1 MNELSQLPAPVL
13 WAIIAVAIAQ
23 VSLEVY
29 AIVDIVRRPASQI
42 VGKKVWWVL
51 LVVFVNLIGAV
62 IYLVAGRKP
71 AELLETSVPRP
82 TKDAAADAV
91 DALYGNEAG
100 ESR

>member
-13 WAIIAVAIAQ
+13 WALIVVAIAQ
-23 VSLEVY
+23 VTLEVY
-29 AIVDIVRRPASQI
+29 AIVDIVRRPAAQI

-71 AELLETSVPRP
+71 AELQETSAPRP